1 MKIVTDRFSI
11 NTVGHTDILDI
22 TSQVQEKVKLS
33 SVEGGSVTVFVSGS
47 TAGVT
52 TVEYEQGL
60 LQDLKRALEELA
72 PESALYAHD
81 AAWGDGN
88 GYAHVRASLLGPS
101 LSVPVVDGRL
111 ALGTW
116 QQIVLVDFDNRSRR
130 RQVLVQIV
138 GE

>member
-1 MKIVTDRFSI
+1 MKIITDRFPIS
-11 NTVGHTDILDI
+11 TLGHTDILDI

-33 SVEGGSVTVFVSGS
+33 GVEGGAVIVFVSGS

-52 TVEYEQGL
+52 TVEYEPGL
-60 LQDLKRALEELA
+60 LKDLKRALEQLA
-72 PESALYAHD
+72 PENIPYAHD

-88 GYAHVRASLLGPS
+88 GHAHVRASLLGPS
-101 LSVPVVDGRL
+101 LSVPIEDGRL

-116 QQIVLVDFDNRSRR
+116 QQIVLVDFDNRSRQ
-130 RQVLVQIV
+130 RQVLVHIV